1 MRISDWSSDVCSSDL
16 ASGANGGTTSSNT
29 GYLRP
34 DNFYVA
40 GEADK
45 MVQGLRSA
53 FENIIEETV
62 GSSGSFAANTTKLET
77 GAMTYQ
83 ARLYSGSWRG
93 DLLAYQVDVD
103 SKRSEEQKTEL
114 QSLMSSSSA
123 VFCLKKK
130 K

>member
-16 ASGANGGTTSSNT
+16 
-29 GYLRP
+29 
-34 DNFYVA
+34 
-40 GEADK
+40 
-45 MVQGLRSA
+45 

-83 ARLYSGSWRG
+83 ARFYSGSWRG

-103 SKRSEEQKTEL
+103 SKQLVQPAQWSAGSLLDARPWAANATKGKRTIIRSEEHTSEL
-114 QSLMSSSSA
+114 QSLMRSSYA
-123 VFCLKKK
+123 VFCLKTKK
-130 K
+130 IAE

>member
-1 MRISDWSSDVCSSDL
+1 
-16 ASGANGGTTSSNT
+16 
-29 GYLRP
+29 
-34 DNFYVA
+34 
-40 GEADK
+40 

-83 ARLYSGSWRG
+83 ARFYSGSWRG

-103 SKRSEEQKTEL
+103 SKQLVLPAHWSAASLLDARPWAANATTDKTTIIANS
-114 QSLMSSSSA
+114 QAPQNVFTSDPPSA
-123 VFCLKKK
+123 HP
-130 K
+130 